1 MTCTEIRNLK
11 TPFYCTFWWFN

>member
-11 TPFYCTFWWFN
+11 TPFYCTFWWFT

>member
-1 MTCTEIRNLK
+1 MTCTEIRHLK